1 MQNLKNYVQLI
12 GNLGKDPELVELG
25 SGKKLA
31 KVTIATNEY
40 FKNDKG
46 EKVQETQWHNL
57 VAWGNT
63 AENIGKILKKGNEI
77 AIRGKLTHRT
87 YEDKQGQTKYIS
99 EIIVNEFVKLTKSD
113 LPF

>member
-1 MQNLKNYVQLI
+1 MQLI
-12 GNLGKDPELVELG
+12 GNLGRDPEVVELG
-25 SGKKLA
+25 NGKKLA
-31 KVTIATNEY
+31 KVSIATSEF

-57 VAWGNT
+57 VAWGNV
-63 AENIGKILKKGNEI
+63 AENFGKILKKGNEI
-77 AIRGKLTHRT
+77 AVRGKLAHRS
-87 YEDKQGQTKYIS
+87 YEDKEGQTKYIS